1 MKKILLLGGSNCQ
14 KNALIHGKAQ
24 GYEMI
29 LADYSPA
36 PAAGQYA
43 DAHVPVSTFDGPGC
57 TNAAKAYHVHGVMTI
72 GTDQPVLTA
81 AQVAQALKLPSFLRE
96 EEARAVTNKK
106 IMKTLFKKN
115 DIPTVPF
122 TFVRQDMDFSDL
134 WRRDFTESFQDFS
147 DYLVLKPLDSQ
158 GQRGVYRL
166 PSAGETPRY
175 LPQTLSFSREK
186 EALLEAFYPSDEI
199 TISGWIDQSQL
210 FILTVTDRLLLEDP
224 VHIGICSAH
233 RFPSIHMNRYEEI
246 EGICQQIVSAF
257 AIKNGPLYVQMLVGH
272 KGIMVNEVAAR
283 IGGAFEDVIIPK
295 ISGFDI
301 LDGVMKGCLG
311 FPVETSMLKDYHCKT
326 VPFHASVQLMFADP
340 GEIAFI
346 TPLEELKDWP
356 AVLDAGYNYKEG
368 EIILPIANATARF
381 GHCVFWGSQ
390 NEVAD
395 ALLHFKEHFQILDQ
409 KGNNLYKVLI

>member
-24 GYEMI
+24 GYEII
-29 LADYSPA
+29 LADYSPS
-36 PAAGQYA
+36 PAAAQYA
-43 DAHVPVSTFDGPGC
+43 DAHVLVSTFDGPGC
-57 TNAAKAYHVHGVMTI
+57 TEAAKAYQVQGVMTM

-81 AQVAQALKLPSFLRE
+81 AQVADALNLPSFLSE
-96 EEARAVTNKK
+96 EEAKAVTNKK
-106 IMKTLFKKN
+106 IMKTLFKEN

-122 TFVRQDMDFSDL
+122 TFVRQGMDFSSLSD
-134 WRRDFTESFQDFS
+134 DFPAFS
-147 DYLVLKPLDSQ
+147 DHLVLKPLDSQ

-166 PSAGETPRY
+166 SSAEEIPQY

-210 FILTVTDRLLLEDP
+210 SILTITDRILLEDP

-233 RFPSIHMNRYEEI
+233 RFPSLHMDRYEEI
-246 EGICQQIVSAF
+246 EEICQQIVSAF

-295 ISGFDI
+295 ISGFPI
-301 LDGVMKGCLG
+301 LDAVMKGCLG
-311 FPVETSMLKDYHCKT
+311 APVETCMLAHYDCRA
-326 VPFHASVQLMFADP
+326 VPFHASVQLMFANP
-340 GEIAFI
+340 GEIASI
-346 TPLEELKDWP
+346 TPLEELKGWP
-356 AVLDAGYNYKEG
+356 AVLDAGYNYKAG
-368 EIILPIANATARF
+368 ETIPPIANATARF

-390 NEVAD
+390 KEVAD
-395 ALLHFKEHFQILDQ
+395 ALLHFKKHFQILNQ
-409 KGNNLYKVLI
+409 KGNNLYKVLT